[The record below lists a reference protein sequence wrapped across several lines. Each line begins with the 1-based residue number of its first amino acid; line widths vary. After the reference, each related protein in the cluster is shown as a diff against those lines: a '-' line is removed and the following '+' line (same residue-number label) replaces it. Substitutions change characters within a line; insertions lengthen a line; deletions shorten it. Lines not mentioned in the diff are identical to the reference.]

1 MVTAQ
6 DPPSLTSPSQPA
18 ATMVPAALAGVASL
32 GAGAIHCTA
41 VGLHAEHRQSAVA
54 FALLAAFQLG
64 WGALALLRRGRL
76 LAVVGAVGNGVAV
89 VGWAVAKTK
98 GIGFIDGLETAE
110 GIQWADGL
118 AALLA
123 TLAVIGALLSIAPAS
138 KRWMSSDTAGPVT
151 SGVFTGLA
159 VGLVAVSVVG
169 MVAAG
174 GHDHAAGHGHG
185 ATEVVA
191 GDGHDHGHS
200 AGSGDTAAAASGDT
214 SSGGHSHAGGVVPP
228 KAYDPT
234 KPIDL
239 GGVSGVSPEQQA
251 RAENAIALT
260 LARLPQWSDYR
271 AAESKGFHS
280 IGDSLTGYEHFV
292 NWSFI
297 NDEHT
302 LDPDHPESLVY
313 STAGGKRKLVSAMYM
328 LPTGTTL
335 NEVPDVGG
343 KLTQWHIH
351 DNLCFTPTD
360 PPVVAGVT
368 GSGAKCRA
376 PLRNLEPVPMIHIWI
391 VSHPCGPFAALEGVG
406 AGQIKAGETR
416 LCDTAHGAGT
426 GT

>member
-6 DPPSLTSPSQPA
+6 DQSLVSPDQEPRTFA
-18 ATMVPAALAGVASL
+18 PAALAGVASL

-123 TLAVIGALLSIAPAS
+123 TVAVVGALVSIAPAF
-138 KRWMSSDTAGPVT
+138 KGWMSSDSPGAVT
-151 SGVFTGLA
+151 SGAVSGLA

-174 GHDHAAGHGHG
+174 GHDHAAGHSHG

-191 GDGHDHGHS
+191 GDGHTHSHAS
-200 AGSGDTAAAASGDT
+200 AGSGDSAAAASGGT
-214 SSGGHSHAGGVVPP
+214 SSGGHTHAAAVVPP

-239 GGVSGVSPEQQA
+239 GGVSGVSLEQQA
-251 RAENAIALT
+251 RAENLIALT
-260 LARLPQWSDYR
+260 LARLPQWSDYHT
-271 AAESKGFHS
+271 AEAKGFHS
-280 IGDSLTGYEHFV
+280 IGDGITGYEHFV

-297 NDEHT
+297 NDKHT

-313 STAGGKRKLVSAMYM
+313 STAGGKRKLVSAMFM
-328 LPTGTTL
+328 LPTNTTL
-335 NEVPDVGG
+335 NDVPDVGG

-351 DNLCFTPTD
+351 DNLCFTPTN
-360 PPVVAGVT
+360 PPAVAGVT
-368 GSGAKCRA
+368 SSGGKCRP
-376 PLRNLEPVPMIHIWI
+376 PLRNLDPVPMIHVWI